1 MAVRSIDQ
9 LITDI
14 SGLTVLELAELTRA
28 LEEKFGVS
36 AAAMPMANSQVAA
49 EGAPQAAKQEEKS
62 EYKVELIESGADKI
76 KTIKALR
83 QVKKDLGLTEAKKM
97 VEEAP
102 TLLAEAASKEEAK
115 AMKEVLEAAGAKVK
129 LT

>member
-1 MAVRSIDQ
+1 MAERSINQ

-14 SGLTVLELAELTRA
+14 SGLTVLELAELTKS

-36 AAAMPMANSQVAA
+36 AAAMPMAGASAA
-49 EGAPQAAKQEEKS
+49 AAPQAAGKKEEEKS
-62 EYKVELIESGADKI
+62 EYKVELTESGADKI

-102 TLLAEAASKEEAK
+102 TILAESASKEEAQ

-129 LT
+129 LS

>member
-9 LITDI
+9 LLTDI
-14 SGLTVLELAELTRA
+14 SGLTVLELAELTKA
-28 LEEKFGVS
+28 LETKFGVS
-36 AAAMPMANSQVAA
+36 AAAMPMASAPAA
-49 EGAPQAAKQEEKS
+49 GAPQAAGKKEEEKS
-62 EYKVELIESGADKI
+62 EYKVELVESGADKI

-102 TLLAEAASKEEAK
+102 TVLAEAASKEEAH
-115 AMKEVLEAAGAKVK
+115 AMKETLEAAGAKVK
-129 LT
+129 LS